1 MLSGFVYNV
10 SVLFKIG
17 GIHMQGFID
26 SLATQAGIISVIFVV
41 IVIGLLKLSGK
52 EARLSTKQVVAIG
65 IGAALYAALSF
76 ISIPIG
82 PNTSFRIAVAL
93 LTIFGA
99 LYGPIVGFLVGFI
112 GHALN
117 DALAWGSVWWSWVFL
132 SAIMGLFSG
141 FVKFDK
147 SFNPLEGLF
156 EKKHV
161 MLLYVYSAVS
171 IFAASFVA
179 YAGDVF
185 LYGEPADKVWL
196 QIILASASNFGVI
209 AVVGIP
215 AVITLA
221 TMNKSKRNLTEED

>member
-1 MLSGFVYNV
+1 
-10 SVLFKIG
+10 
-17 GIHMQGFID
+17 MQGFIE
-26 SLATQAGIISVIFVV
+26 SLATQAGIVSLVFVA
-41 IVIGLLKLSGK
+41 IVIAALKLSGK

-65 IGAALYAALSF
+65 IGAALYAAVSF

-82 PNTSFRIAVAL
+82 PNTSFRLAVAL

-141 FVKFDK
+141 FVRFDK
-147 SFNPLEGLF
+147 SFNPLEGKY
-156 EKKHV
+156 ERKHIV
-161 MLLYVYSAVS
+161 SLYGFTAVS
-171 IFAASFVA
+171 ILAASAVA

-185 LYGEPADKVWL
+185 LYGEPANKVWL
-196 QIILASASNFGVI
+196 QIILASISNFGVI

-221 TMNKSKRNLTEED
+221 SMNKSKKNLTEED

>member
-1 MLSGFVYNV
+1 
-10 SVLFKIG
+10 
-17 GIHMQGFID
+17 MQGFID
-26 SLATQAGIISVIFVV
+26 SLATQAGIISIIFVV
-41 IVIGLLKLSGK
+41 IVIAILKFSGK
-52 EARLSTKQVVAIG
+52 ATQLSTKSVVAIG
-65 IGAALYAALSF
+65 IGAALYAAVSF

-132 SAIMGLFSG
+132 SAILGLFSG
-141 FVKFDK
+141 FVTLDK
-147 SFNPLEGLF
+147 SFNPLQGKF
-156 EKKHV
+156 EKKHGI
-161 MLLYVYSAVS
+161 MLYGYSFAA
-171 IFAASFVA
+171 IFASSLVA

-185 LYGEPADKVWL
+185 LYGEPANKVWI
-196 QIILASASNFGVI
+196 QIILASISNFGVI

-221 TMNKSKRNLTEED
+221 AMNKSKKNLSEEE

>member
-1 MLSGFVYNV
+1 
-10 SVLFKIG
+10 
-17 GIHMQGFID
+17 MQGFIE
-26 SLATQAGIISVIFVV
+26 SLATQAGIVSLVFVALV
-41 IVIGLLKLSGK
+41 IVALKLSGK

-65 IGAALYAALSF
+65 IGAALYAAVSF

-82 PNTSFRIAVAL
+82 PNTSFRLAIAL

-141 FVKFDK
+141 FVRFDK
-147 SFNPLEGLF
+147 SFNPLEGKY
-156 EKKHV
+156 EKKHIIS
-161 MLLYVYSAVS
+161 LYGYTAVS
-171 IFAASFVA
+171 ILAASAVA

-185 LYGEPADKVWL
+185 LYGEPANKVWF
-196 QIILASASNFGVI
+196 QIILASISNFGVI

-221 TMNKSKRNLTEED
+221 SMNKSKKNLTEED

>member
-1 MLSGFVYNV
+1 
-10 SVLFKIG
+10 
-17 GIHMQGFID
+17 MQGFIE
-26 SLATQAGIISVIFVV
+26 SLATQAGIVSLVFVALV
-41 IVIGLLKLSGK
+41 IVALKLSGK

-65 IGAALYAALSF
+65 IGAALYAAVSF

-82 PNTSFRIAVAL
+82 PNTSFRLAIAL

-99 LYGPIVGFLVGFI
+99 LYGPIVWFLVGFI

-141 FVKFDK
+141 FVRFDK
-147 SFNPLEGLF
+147 SFNPLEGKY
-156 EKKHV
+156 EKKHIIS
-161 MLLYVYSAVS
+161 LYGYTAVS
-171 IFAASFVA
+171 ILAASAVA

-185 LYGEPADKVWL
+185 LYGEPANKVWF
-196 QIILASASNFGVI
+196 QIILASISNFGVI

-221 TMNKSKRNLTEED
+221 SMNKSKKNLTEED